1 MVGEVGTPLYGTVLS
16 AGQATRELTTGL
28 CDEEDLANGELV
40 LPLSADLE
48 RIPCASNVDFVCF
61 DGDGSIVFFDFN
73 GNSDIGDE
81 TSHPN
86 NGCLDVNVDCDDVRF
101 KGNGENGGFGVD
113 DTDDDD
119 DSFDGENVNFEFD
132 ADVEIKPLDA
142 RF

>member
-16 AGQATRELTTGL
+16 AGQATRELTIAL
-28 CDEEDLANGELV
+28 CDEEDLANGELG

-48 RIPCASNVDFVCF
+48 RIPCSSNVDIGCF
-61 DGDGSIVFFDFN
+61 DGDGDNVFFDLN
-73 GNSDIGDE
+73 VGDE
-81 TSHPN
+81 TSRLN

-101 KGNGENGGFGVD
+101 NGNSENDGIGVD
-113 DTDDDD
+113 DTDGDD

-132 ADVEIKPLDA
+132 ADLDIKPLDDA